1 MISAKQVADIL
12 TLSRLILAL
21 TLTWLGYTQGAAA
34 LPLAC
39 WLLIASWTTD
49 VSDGWLATHS
59 RRKYSTWIGEH
70 DLLFDISVSVG
81 IFAYLL
87 FSRLVPLWLGVA
99 YILLWMLIFWRL
111 GFQFV
116 LGMLFQ
122 APLYGWFIGVA
133 LFQATNMGLL
143 MLVWIA
149 LMILVTWPRF
159 PQQVVP
165 GFLEKIKAIRENEK
179 VADEKS
185 RT

>member
-1 MISAKQVADIL
+1 MISAKQVADLL

-21 TLTWLGYTQGAAA
+21 TLAWLGYTEGAAV

-39 WLLIASWTTD
+39 WIMIASWTTD
-49 VSDGWLATHS
+49 VMDGWLAKTS
-59 RRKYSTWIGEH
+59 RRKYTTWIGEH
-70 DLLFDISVSVG
+70 DLFFDISVSVG
-81 IFAYLL
+81 LFAYLL

-99 YILLWMLIFWRL
+99 YILLWVLIFWQF

-122 APLYGWFIGVA
+122 APIYGWFIGVA
-133 LFQATNMGLL
+133 LFQTTNNGLL

-149 LMILVTWPRF
+149 LIVLVTWPRF

-165 GFLEKIKAIRENEK
+165 GFLEKIKAVRDNK
-179 VADEKS
+179 DLVGKK
-185 RT
+185 